1 MTINIIDPH
10 LHLFARSR
18 GDYHWLKSENPPFW
32 PDKSLIQQDFS
43 IDDLTKC
50 LALTGNIKLSGF
62 VHIEAGFD
70 NTKPWRELEYLGS
83 LAFANLTIAGL
94 PHPKSR
100 TIASIDLLAQPE
112 HFQRTLHKLQQ
123 YQSLI
128 GVRHILDEHAYSILS
143 NQNVQ
148 QNFASLNQVTDFIFE
163 LQLPLA
169 DEDSNKVM
177 PLLIQTII
185 HNDQLRFIINHAGF
199 PPKSASTNVN
209 TDNDEWH
216 LWQNNISELA
226 KYPNVFIKCSG
237 WEMAD
242 RQYQMSW
249 FSAVTSFCISEFS
262 IERVMLASNFPLCLL
277 GKKVGRGL
285 GNKLANEV
293 GNKSYADYWQ
303 DILGSNLIK
312 QCSENEKSALL
323 YDNALKVYQL

>member
-50 LALTGNIKLSGF
+50 LALTSNINLSGF

-70 NTKPWRELEYLGS
+70 NTKPWRELDYFES
-83 LAFANLTIAGL
+83 LTFDNLAIEGL
-94 PHPKSR
+94 PHPKSS
-100 TIASIDLLAQPE
+100 TIANIDLLAQPE

-123 YQSLI
+123 YKSLI
-128 GVRHILDEHAYSILS
+128 GVRHILDGQAYSILS
-143 NQNVQ
+143 NQNAQ
-148 QNFASLNQVTDFIFE
+148 QNFACLNQVTDFIFE

-169 DEDSNKVM
+169 NEDSNKVM
-177 PLLIQTII
+177 PLLIQTITN
-185 HNDQLRFIINHAGF
+185 NDQLSFIINHAGF
-199 PPKSASTNVN
+199 PPKRASTNTN
-209 TDNDEWH
+209 TDAWY
-216 LWQNNISELA
+216 LWQKQISELA

-237 WEMAD
+237 WEMTD

-249 FSAVTSFCISEFS
+249 FSAVTSFCIREFS

-277 GKKVGRGL
+277 GRGL
-285 GNKLANEV
+285 GKKLANEL
-293 GNKSYADYWQ
+293 GNKSYASYWQ
-303 DILGSNLIK
+303 DILESSVIK